1 MKQTLTYD
9 ELEKCVSSNIINS
22 LNNLD
27 ISKYIQPSSID
38 ITLSSKAYL
47 LPHRALAPNISME
60 ELATQ
65 IALQE
70 LDLNEKTLFLKGHT
84 YLAETD
90 LELKLP
96 SNICAKCS
104 PKSSI
109 GRIDVLVRAV
119 CSTNG
124 VYDII
129 PHLSQGKLFLEI
141 TPQSFNIIVQKGV
154 AMSQIRLFR
163 EIPHNSQN
171 VDLIKNLELENLQ
184 ILKECIV
191 DNVNTNDI
199 IKKKNNKNKFKT
211 QLETNY
217 ENQTTFSFEDD
228 MRFLSL
234 EINDNHFGYVAK
246 NTQTPIDLTQ
256 IHFHEISEFFEP
268 LKAQRGINNQP
279 YIVIEKDKFY
289 IFHTKE
295 HIKVPLTHSVEML
308 PYSYMI
314 GDFRAHYA
322 GFFDPGF
329 GGDEGATGVLE
340 VRASEVIVIFDSQ
353 PICSIII
360 YKNSTLPKIGYGDVG
375 NNYQGQKGPKL
386 SKFFK

>member
-1 MKQTLTYD
+1 MKQTLTYE
-9 ELEKCVSSNIINS
+9 ELEECVSSNVINP
-22 LNNLD
+22 LNNLN

-60 ELATQ
+60 ELGPQ
-65 IALQE
+65 IALQK

-84 YLAETD
+84 YLVETD

-96 SNICAKCS
+96 KNICAKCS

-124 VYDII
+124 VYDVI
-129 PHLSQGKLFLEI
+129 PHSSQGKLFLEI

-154 AMSQIRLFR
+154 PMSQIRLFN
-163 EIPHNSQN
+163 EISQN
-171 VDLIKNLELENLQ
+171 NENLDIIKDLEFENLQ
-184 ILKECIV
+184 VLKECIV
-191 DNVNTNDI
+191 NNSNNNEI
-199 IKKKNNKNKFKT
+199 IEKKENET
-211 QLETNY
+211 QSR
-217 ENQTTFSFEDD
+217 NQSIFSFEEN
-228 MRFLSL
+228 MQFLSL
-234 EINDNHFGYVAK
+234 EINENHFGYIAK

-256 IHFHEISEFFEP
+256 TYSHEISEFFEP
-268 LKAQRGINNQP
+268 LKAQRGINNQL

-329 GGDEGATGVLE
+329 GGDLGATGVLE
-340 VRASEVIVIFDSQ
+340 VRASEDIVIFDSQ

-360 YKNSTLPKIGYGDVG
+360 YKNSTLPKIGYGDLG